1 MDTQCCSAALA
12 AVERRLADLEAHDQ
26 VLAAIA
32 RYSTSVDAGEADAT
46 AEVFSESGRYSF
58 TLGVDTA
65 TLEGRDDV
73 RDMVLGDMHQGIIL
87 GGAGHVMGLPFVE
100 VDGDMATATGHSML
114 VRYDAERAG
123 FHVARLAANRWE
135 LTRTAAG
142 WQVDSRLNLLLD
154 GRDSARV
161 LMGRPVVTAAE
172 TVGGP

>member
-1 MDTQCCSAALA
+1 LDTHCCSAALA

-46 AEVFSESGRYSF
+46 AEVFSENGSYSF
-58 TLGVDTA
+58 TLGAGTA

-87 GGAGHVMGLPFVE
+87 GGAGHVMGLPLVE
-100 VDGDMATATGHSML
+100 VDGNVATATGHSML
-114 VRYDAERAG
+114 VRFDAGVVG
-123 FHVARLAANRWE
+123 FHVARLSANRWE

-142 WQVDSRLNLLLD
+142 WQVDRRVNQLLD
-154 GRDSARV
+154 GRDSARA
-161 LMGRPVVTAAE
+161 LMGRPGVAPAE
-172 TVGGP
+172 TVGGR